1 MLKDGVKY
9 HIESIKP
16 SGEPLTPKN
25 IANKWTRQCGVL
37 VKDKLPISIQE
48 WKEPKTKRPGVT
60 WVDKRAKGDLVD
72 KVKAAALKK
81 MAIAFNTHKKTVW
94 ANYLAAERK
103 TPEFKGTL
111 EKQREHWPAFVKF
124 KESELSKER
133 SRKNKANA
141 AKKTQFHRLGPG
153 GYAVAMPKWD
163 KSEQEMEDA
172 GVTPVTRSWPP
183 RCRTWFYA
191 HGGRWPPDRPSFEEG
206 KSKRSRTKDT

>member
-1 MLKDGVKY
+1 MEHFTLPDYFTDADVQK
-9 HIESIKP
+9 
-16 SGEPLTPKN
+16 
-25 IANKWTRQCGVL
+25 
-37 VKDKLPISIQE
+37 VKD
-48 WKEPKTKRPGVT
+48 
-60 WVDKRAKGDLVD
+60 
-72 KVKAAALKK
+72 AALKK

-141 AKKTQFHRLGPG
+141 AKKTQFHRLGLG

-191 HGGRWPPDRPSFEEG
+191 HGGGVGPEDRPGFEEG

>member
-1 MLKDGVKY
+1 MEHFTLPDHFTEADVQK
-9 HIESIKP
+9 
-16 SGEPLTPKN
+16 
-25 IANKWTRQCGVL
+25 
-37 VKDKLPISIQE
+37 VKD
-48 WKEPKTKRPGVT
+48 
-60 WVDKRAKGDLVD
+60 
-72 KVKAAALKK
+72 AALRK
-81 MAIAFNTHKKTVW
+81 MAVAFNNHKKSIW
-94 ANYLAAERK
+94 AKYVEGGKK

-172 GVTPVTRSWPP
+172 GVTPVTRN
-183 RCRTWFYA
+183 
-191 HGGRWPPDRPSFEEG
+191 
-206 KSKRSRTKDT
+206 

>member
-1 MLKDGVKY
+1 M
-9 HIESIKP
+9 
-16 SGEPLTPKN
+16 
-25 IANKWTRQCGVL
+25 
-37 VKDKLPISIQE
+37 
-48 WKEPKTKRPGVT
+48 
-60 WVDKRAKGDLVD
+60 
-72 KVKAAALKK
+72 
-81 MAIAFNTHKKTVW
+81 
-94 ANYLAAERK
+94 
-103 TPEFKGTL
+103 
-111 EKQREHWPAFVKF
+111 KF

-191 HGGRWPPDRPSFEEG
+191 HGGALDPKIGLVSKKASLKGAEQKLLDAIEDARKGVFMPNRENDELTRALGNPEHPGRTRGMGVIPWYEG
-206 KSKRSRTKDT
+206 FSD

>member
-9 HIESIKP
+9 HIESTKL

-25 IANKWTRQCGVL
+25 VADKWTRQCGVL

-60 WVDKRAKGDLVD
+60 WVDDRAKKDLWESLMEHFTLPDYFTDADVQ
-72 KVKAAALKK
+72 KVKDAALKK
-81 MAIAFNTHKKTVW
+81 MAITFNTHKKTVW
-94 ANYLAAERK
+94 ANYLANERK
-103 TPEFKGTL
+103 TPEFTGTL
-111 EKQREHWPAFVKF
+111 EKQREHCDDFMKF

-141 AKKTQFHRLGPG
+141 AKKMQFHRLGPG

-163 KSEQEMEDA
+163 N
-172 GVTPVTRSWPP
+172 
-183 RCRTWFYA
+183 
-191 HGGRWPPDRPSFEEG
+191 
-206 KSKRSRTKDT
+206 